1 MSLKAFH
8 IIFVLVTTL
17 LFLFVGIWSL
27 GQYRQVDG
35 TGFNLVC
42 TIANFALFLV
52 TPVYGYFFLK
62 KLKHISFL

>member
-27 GQYRQVDG
+27 GQYRQVDA
-35 TGFNLVC
+35 TGFNLLS
-42 TIANFALFLV
+42 TIASFTLFLV